1 MDQLREAYPFLT
13 PDLVL
18 DAETYLQIH
27 PKIGRPRKGDELPVK
42 RKLVSGKRVALAV
55 RR

>member
-18 DAETYLQIH
+18 DAEIYLQIH
-27 PKIGRPRKGDELPVK
+27 PKIGRPRRADGLPVQ
-42 RKLVSGKRVALAV
+42 RKLVSSKRVALPA